1 MEYSALGN
9 DLTKLEKI
17 EEKKEE
23 DTATGKPAAEAAKV
37 ELSAMTEGQRKCA
50 AVFSTLFRRAV
61 CKGIE
66 KTAKDLAGWDLQGYT
81 ERVDGDPIVC
91 DSFHTVTEKRLPRAL
106 IASPEVIVVTGL
118 ASHAHAA
125 RQENLRKKK
134 ETEPVFNNDITS
146 DGAIIVDDNTAEP
159 SYVDVSDY
167 PIDIEVHEKKP
178 TIDPDD
184 FYLRNQDGQQA
195 EQPKSVFSA
204 LTQGRKRKR
213 PSPLVDEEK
222 KETTKRQRKRRKLE
236 DDIAN
241 SEFITLMEPEQ

>member
-1 MEYSALGN
+1 MEYSDLGN
-9 DLTKLEKI
+9 DLVKLEKI
-17 EEKKEE
+17 EERKEE
-23 DTATGKPAAEAAKV
+23 DTATGKPAADAARS
-37 ELSAMTEGQRKCA
+37 ELSAMTEGQRRCS

-66 KTAKDLAGWDLQGYT
+66 KTARDLAGWDLQGYT

-91 DSFHTVTEKRLPRAL
+91 ESFHVVTEKRLPRAL

-125 RQENLRKKK
+125 RQDNLRKKK
-134 ETEPVFNNDITS
+134 ENEPTYNNDNAT
-146 DGAIIVDDNTAEP
+146 DDAVIVDDAPQDPE
-159 SYVDVSDY
+159 YVDVSDY

-178 TIDPDD
+178 TINPDD
-184 FYLRNQDGQQA
+184 FYLRNQDGEQV

-204 LTQGRKRKR
+204 LTEGRKRKR
-213 PSPLVDEEK
+213 PSPTVEEGK
-222 KETTKRQRKRRKLE
+222 KDVVKRQRKRRKLE